1 MSKTY
6 GLKTEFAFVRQD
18 ASRIIVSYNR
28 KDEADGQHCTWDQ
41 VCFYK
46 KQTASPTKEQIK
58 DAIIKDIND
67 SVVRQIHEG
76 FEWKGHKVW
85 LSLENQFD
93 WKAAYDRALQ
103 TDGANLPLRFK
114 IGEDQD
120 GQPVYHTFTSLNAF
134 ADFWDACQ
142 RHIYQCLSDGYALK
156 DGIDGLR
163 HRRRRRVRRHRGVVC
178 LAVFPRA
185 SCSMRFHASIVT

>member
-85 LSLENQFD
+85 LSLENQANY
-93 WKAAYDRALQ
+93 KAAADLAEKTYDEGDTVTFRFGDEDAPDPY
-103 TDGANLPLRFK
+103 TFKDANEV
-114 IGEDQD
+114 IG
-120 GQPVYHTFTSLNAF
+120 
-134 ADFWDACQ
+134 FWEQVHRYIVATVKAGWD
-142 RHIYQCLSDGYALK
+142 LK
-156 DGIDGLR
+156 
-163 HRRRRRVRRHRGVVC
+163 
-178 LAVFPRA
+178 
-185 SCSMRFHASIVT
+185 ASIDWSVYIIE

>member
-6 GLKTEFAFVRQD
+6 GLKTEFAFVRKD

-85 LSLENQFD
+85 LSLENQANY
-93 WKAAYDRALQ
+93 KAAADLAEKTYDEGDTVTFRFGDEDAPDPY
-103 TDGANLPLRFK
+103 TFEDANEV
-114 IGEDQD
+114 IG
-120 GQPVYHTFTSLNAF
+120 
-134 ADFWDACQ
+134 FWEQVHRYIVATVKAGWD
-142 RHIYQCLSDGYALK
+142 LK
-156 DGIDGLR
+156 
-163 HRRRRRVRRHRGVVC
+163 
-178 LAVFPRA
+178 
-185 SCSMRFHASIVT
+185 ASIDWSAYIIE